1 MPPVFSGGFIFLKF
15 TLFLLKIACYNTIC
29 CIEAGRLQLNIAE
42 EFTCLIYIVI
52 ALLVVALIVFV
63 YVQSNGYN
71 IVEYDLVTA
80 KDIGSSVRF
89 VMLSDLHD
97 TDVTHDGNRQLLNSI
112 ESINPDFVILAG
124 DMITSYMQSS
134 YNSDVAFD
142 FLKELAKRF
151 TVYYGVGNHEQRYKA
166 EPERFPGKY
175 DKLVSFVEEA
185 GIHFLSDS
193 YIDSVDENV
202 RIYGFDIPIDNYR
215 RAVRTYLPEG
225 IISDRLGNVDD
236 NKYNI
241 LIAHNPD
248 FFDDYVAFGPDL
260 VLSGHLHGG
269 IVAIPGIGGV
279 ISPQLRLFPKYDFGT
294 FTKGKTTM
302 IVSRGIGWHTIPIRI
317 FNKAEIVSVTIR
329 QDKKGETNGN

>member
-1 MPPVFSGGFIFLKF
+1 M
-15 TLFLLKIACYNTIC
+15 
-29 CIEAGRLQLNIAE
+29 
-42 EFTCLIYIVI
+42 IYIIIV
-52 ALLVVALIVFV
+52 LLLAGLAVFV
-63 YVQSNGYN
+63 YVQSSGYN
-71 IVEYDLVTA
+71 IVEYDLSTC
-80 KDIGSSVRF
+80 KDIGGSVRF

-97 TDVTHDGNRQLLNSI
+97 TDVTHDGNRRLLRSI

-142 FLKELAKRF
+142 FLQELVQKF

-166 EPERFPGKY
+166 EPDRFEDKY
-175 DKLVSFVEEA
+175 DKLVEFVEKL

-193 YIDSVDENV
+193 YIDRDDGKI

-215 RAVRTYLPEG
+215 RAVKTYLPDG
-225 IISDRLGNVDD
+225 IINDRFGNPDED
-236 NKYNI
+236 KYNI

>member
-1 MPPVFSGGFIFLKF
+1 M
-15 TLFLLKIACYNTIC
+15 
-29 CIEAGRLQLNIAE
+29 
-42 EFTCLIYIVI
+42 IYIII
-52 ALLVVALIVFV
+52 ALLLAALAVFV
-63 YVQSNGYN
+63 YVQSSGYN
-71 IVEYDLVTA
+71 IVEYELSTC
-80 KDIGSSVRF
+80 KDIGGPVKF

-97 TDVTHDGNRQLLNSI
+97 TDVTHDGNRRLLRSI

-124 DMITSYMQSS
+124 DMITSYMQPS

-142 FLKELAKRF
+142 FLRELANRF

-166 EPERFPGKY
+166 EPERFAGKY
-175 DKLVSFVEEA
+175 DKLVEFVQKL

-193 YIDSVDENV
+193 YIDREEDKI

-215 RAVRTYLPEG
+215 RAVKTYLPEG
-225 IISDRLGNVDD
+225 ILNDRFGDPDD

-248 FFDDYVAFGPDL
+248 FFDDYAAFGPDL

-294 FTKGKTTM
+294 FTKGNTTM
-302 IVSRGIGWHTIPIRI
+302 IVSRGIGWHTIPVRI
-317 FNKAEIVSVTIR
+317 FNKAEIVSVTIL

>member
-1 MPPVFSGGFIFLKF
+1 M
-15 TLFLLKIACYNTIC
+15 
-29 CIEAGRLQLNIAE
+29 
-42 EFTCLIYIVI
+42 IYIII
-52 ALLVVALIVFV
+52 ALLLAALAVFV
-63 YVQSNGYN
+63 YVQSSGYN
-71 IVEYDLVTA
+71 IVEYELSTC
-80 KDIGSSVRF
+80 KDIGGPVKF

-97 TDVTHDGNRQLLNSI
+97 TDVTHDGNRRLLRSI

-124 DMITSYMQSS
+124 DMITSYMQPS

-142 FLKELAKRF
+142 FLRELANRF

-166 EPERFPGKY
+166 EPERFAGKY
-175 DKLVSFVEEA
+175 DKLVEFVQKF

-193 YIDSVDENV
+193 YIDREEDKI

-215 RAVRTYLPEG
+215 RAVKTYLPDG
-225 IISDRLGNVDD
+225 IINDRLGNPDED
-236 NKYNI
+236 KYNI

-248 FFDDYVAFGPDL
+248 FFVDYAAFGPDL

-294 FTKGKTTM
+294 FTKGNTTM
-302 IVSRGIGWHTIPIRI
+302 IVSRGIGWHTIPVRI
-317 FNKAEIVSVTIR
+317 FNKAEIVSVTIL

>member
-1 MPPVFSGGFIFLKF
+1 M
-15 TLFLLKIACYNTIC
+15 
-29 CIEAGRLQLNIAE
+29 
-42 EFTCLIYIVI
+42 IYIII
-52 ALLVVALIVFV
+52 ALLLAALAVFV
-63 YVQSNGYN
+63 YVQSSGYN
-71 IVEYDLVTA
+71 IVEYELSTC
-80 KDIGSSVRF
+80 KDIGGPVKF

-97 TDVTHDGNRQLLNSI
+97 TDVTHDGNRRLLRSI

-124 DMITSYMQSS
+124 DMITSYMQPS

-142 FLKELAKRF
+142 FLRELANRF

-166 EPERFPGKY
+166 EPERFEGKY
-175 DKLVSFVEEA
+175 DKLVEFVQKL

-193 YIDSVDENV
+193 YIDREEDKI

-215 RAVRTYLPEG
+215 RAVKTYLPDG
-225 IISDRLGNVDD
+225 IINDRLGNPDED
-236 NKYNI
+236 KYNI

-248 FFDDYVAFGPDL
+248 FFDDYAAFGPDL

-294 FTKGKTTM
+294 FTKGNTTM
-302 IVSRGIGWHTIPIRI
+302 IVSRGIGWHTIPVRI
-317 FNKAEIVSVTIR
+317 FNKAEIVSVTIL

>member
-1 MPPVFSGGFIFLKF
+1 M
-15 TLFLLKIACYNTIC
+15 
-29 CIEAGRLQLNIAE
+29 
-42 EFTCLIYIVI
+42 IYIII
-52 ALLVVALIVFV
+52 ALLLAALAVFV
-63 YVQSNGYN
+63 YVQSSGYN
-71 IVEYDLVTA
+71 IVEYELSTC
-80 KDIGSSVRF
+80 KDIGGPVRF

-97 TDVTHDGNRQLLNSI
+97 TDVTHDGNRRLLRSI

-124 DMITSYMQSS
+124 DMITSYMQPS

-142 FLKELAKRF
+142 FLRELANRF

-166 EPERFPGKY
+166 EPERFAGKY
-175 DKLVSFVEEA
+175 DKLVEFVQKL

-193 YIDSVDENV
+193 YIDREEDKI

-215 RAVRTYLPEG
+215 RAVKTYLPDG
-225 IISDRLGNVDD
+225 ILNDRFGDPDD

-248 FFDDYVAFGPDL
+248 FFDDYAAFGPDL

-294 FTKGKTTM
+294 FTKGNTTM
-302 IVSRGIGWHTIPIRI
+302 IVSRGIGWHTIPVRI
-317 FNKAEIVSVTIR
+317 FNKAEIVSVTIL

>member
-1 MPPVFSGGFIFLKF
+1 M
-15 TLFLLKIACYNTIC
+15 
-29 CIEAGRLQLNIAE
+29 
-42 EFTCLIYIVI
+42 IYIII
-52 ALLVVALIVFV
+52 ALLLAVLAVFV
-63 YVQSNGYN
+63 YVQSSGYN
-71 IVEYDLVTA
+71 IVEYELSTC
-80 KDIGSSVRF
+80 KDIGGPVKF

-97 TDVTHDGNRQLLNSI
+97 TDVTHDGNRRLLRSI
-112 ESINPDFVILAG
+112 ESIDPDFVILSG
-124 DMITSYMQSS
+124 DMITSYMQPS

-142 FLKELAKRF
+142 FLRELANRF

-166 EPERFPGKY
+166 EPERFAGKY
-175 DKLVSFVEEA
+175 DKLVEFVQKL

-193 YIDSVDENV
+193 YIDREEDKI

-215 RAVRTYLPEG
+215 RAVKTYLPDG
-225 IISDRLGNVDD
+225 ILNDRFGDPD
-236 NKYNI
+236 ENKYNI

-248 FFDDYVAFGPDL
+248 FFDDYAAFGPDL

-294 FTKGKTTM
+294 FTKGNTTM
-302 IVSRGIGWHTIPIRI
+302 IVSRGIGWHTIPVRI
-317 FNKAEIVSVTIR
+317 FNKAEIVSVTIL

>member
-1 MPPVFSGGFIFLKF
+1 M
-15 TLFLLKIACYNTIC
+15 
-29 CIEAGRLQLNIAE
+29 
-42 EFTCLIYIVI
+42 IYIII
-52 ALLVVALIVFV
+52 ALLLAALAVFV
-63 YVQSNGYN
+63 YVQSSGYN
-71 IVEYDLVTA
+71 IVEYELSTC
-80 KDIGSSVRF
+80 KDIGGPVKF

-97 TDVTHDGNRQLLNSI
+97 TDVTHDGNRRLLRSI

-124 DMITSYMQSS
+124 DMITSYMQPS

-142 FLKELAKRF
+142 FLRELANRF

-166 EPERFPGKY
+166 EPERFAGKY
-175 DKLVSFVEEA
+175 DKLVEFVQNL

-193 YIDSVDENV
+193 YIDREEDKI

-215 RAVRTYLPEG
+215 RAVKTYLPDG
-225 IISDRLGNVDD
+225 ILNDRFGDPDD

-248 FFDDYVAFGPDL
+248 FFDDYAAFGPDL

-294 FTKGKTTM
+294 FTKGNTTM
-302 IVSRGIGWHTIPIRI
+302 IVSRGIGWHTIPVRI
-317 FNKAEIVSVTIR
+317 FNKAEIVSVTIL

>member
-1 MPPVFSGGFIFLKF
+1 M
-15 TLFLLKIACYNTIC
+15 
-29 CIEAGRLQLNIAE
+29 
-42 EFTCLIYIVI
+42 IYIII
-52 ALLVVALIVFV
+52 ALLLAALAVFV
-63 YVQSNGYN
+63 YVQSSGYN
-71 IVEYDLVTA
+71 IVEYELSTC
-80 KDIGSSVRF
+80 KDIGGPVRF

-97 TDVTHDGNRQLLNSI
+97 TDVTHDGNRRLLRSI

-124 DMITSYMQSS
+124 DMITSYMQPS

-142 FLKELAKRF
+142 FLRELANRF

-166 EPERFPGKY
+166 EPERFAGKY
-175 DKLVSFVEEA
+175 DKLVEFVQKL

-193 YIDSVDENV
+193 YIDREEDKI

-215 RAVRTYLPEG
+215 RAVKTYLPDG
-225 IISDRLGNVDD
+225 ILNDRFGDPD
-236 NKYNI
+236 ENKYNI

-248 FFDDYVAFGPDL
+248 FFDDYAAFGPDL

-294 FTKGKTTM
+294 FTKGNTTM
-302 IVSRGIGWHTIPIRI
+302 IVSRGIGWHTIPVRI
-317 FNKAEIVSVTIR
+317 FNKAEIVSVTIL

>member
-1 MPPVFSGGFIFLKF
+1 M
-15 TLFLLKIACYNTIC
+15 
-29 CIEAGRLQLNIAE
+29 
-42 EFTCLIYIVI
+42 IYIVI
-52 ALLVVALIVFV
+52 ALLLAALAVFV
-63 YVQSNGYN
+63 YVQSSGYN
-71 IVEYDLVTA
+71 IVEYELSTC
-80 KDIGSSVRF
+80 KDIGGPVKF

-97 TDVTHDGNRQLLNSI
+97 TDVTHDGNRRLLRSI

-124 DMITSYMQSS
+124 DMITSYMQPS

-142 FLKELAKRF
+142 FLRELANRF

-166 EPERFPGKY
+166 EPERFVGKY
-175 DKLVSFVEEA
+175 DKLVEFVQKL

-193 YIDSVDENV
+193 YIDREEDKI

-215 RAVRTYLPEG
+215 RAVKTYLPDG
-225 IISDRLGNVDD
+225 ILNDRFGDSDD

-248 FFDDYVAFGPDL
+248 FFDDYAAFGPDL

-294 FTKGKTTM
+294 FTKGNTTM
-302 IVSRGIGWHTIPIRI
+302 IVSRGIGWHTIPVRI
-317 FNKAEIVSVTIR
+317 FNKAEIVSVTIL
-329 QDKKGETNGN
+329 QD

>member
-1 MPPVFSGGFIFLKF
+1 M
-15 TLFLLKIACYNTIC
+15 
-29 CIEAGRLQLNIAE
+29 
-42 EFTCLIYIVI
+42 IYIVI
-52 ALLVVALIVFV
+52 ALLLAALAVFV
-63 YVQSNGYN
+63 YVQSSGYN
-71 IVEYDLVTA
+71 IVEYELSTC
-80 KDIGSSVRF
+80 KDIGGPVRF

-97 TDVTHDGNRQLLNSI
+97 TDVTHDGNRRLLRSI
-112 ESINPDFVILAG
+112 ESIDPDFVILAG
-124 DMITSYMQSS
+124 DMITSYMQPS

-142 FLKELAKRF
+142 FLRELANRF

-166 EPERFPGKY
+166 EPERFAGKY
-175 DKLVSFVEEA
+175 DKLVEFVQKL

-193 YIDSVDENV
+193 YIDREEDKI

-215 RAVRTYLPEG
+215 RAVKTYLPDG
-225 IISDRLGNVDD
+225 ILNDRFGDPDD

-248 FFDDYVAFGPDL
+248 FFDDYAAFGPDL

-294 FTKGKTTM
+294 FTKGNTTM
-302 IVSRGIGWHTIPIRI
+302 IVSRGIGWHTIPVRI
-317 FNKAEIVSVTIR
+317 FNKAEIVSVTIL